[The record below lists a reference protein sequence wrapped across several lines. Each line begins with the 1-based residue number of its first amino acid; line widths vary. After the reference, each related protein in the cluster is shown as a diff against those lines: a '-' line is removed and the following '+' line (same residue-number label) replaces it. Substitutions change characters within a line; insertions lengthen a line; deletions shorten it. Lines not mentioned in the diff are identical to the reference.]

1 MGKIIALVNQK
12 GGVGK
17 TTSSIN
23 LAASLGVY
31 KKRTLLVDLDPQGNS
46 TTGVGISKTDYEK
59 SVYELLK
66 DDANLEEVIMKIH
79 IPRWNELPE
88 IDLYLDQVVNYLE
101 KYLAQYS
108 VNKEDKIITKTMINN
123 YVKQGIMPAPEK
135 KKYSRA
141 HIAYLM
147 VICVLKQVYSISDI
161 GKLISLTIQY
171 FELSKAYNRFCANLE
186 ISVKNVFSKKEF
198 PNTDRMTEEQYLLKN
213 VVQSVADKLYVE
225 MKFLNKET

>member
-1 MGKIIALVNQK
+1 MK
-12 GGVGK
+12 
-17 TTSSIN
+17 
-23 LAASLGVY
+23 
-31 KKRTLLVDLDPQGNS
+31 
-46 TTGVGISKTDYEK
+46 EK
-59 SVYELLK
+59 EQENV
-66 DDANLEEVIMKIH
+66 VKIH

-88 IDLYLDQVVNYLE
+88 LDLYLDQVVNYIE
-101 KYLAQYS
+101 KYIGQYN

-135 KKYSRA
+135 KKYNRE
-141 HIAYLM
+141 HIAYLI

-186 ISVKNVFSKKEF
+186 VSVMNVFTRKEF
-198 PNTDRMTEEQYLLKN
+198 PNTEKMTEEQYLLKN

-225 MKFLNKET
+225 KKFLNKEQ

>member
-1 MGKIIALVNQK
+1 MQ
-12 GGVGK
+12 
-17 TTSSIN
+17 
-23 LAASLGVY
+23 
-31 KKRTLLVDLDPQGNS
+31 
-46 TTGVGISKTDYEK
+46 E
-59 SVYELLK
+59 
-66 DDANLEEVIMKIH
+66 NLEEVIMKIH

-101 KYLAQYS
+101 KYLTQYS
-108 VNKEDKIITKTMINN
+108 ANTEDKIITKTMINN

-225 MKFLNKET
+225 MKFLNKE